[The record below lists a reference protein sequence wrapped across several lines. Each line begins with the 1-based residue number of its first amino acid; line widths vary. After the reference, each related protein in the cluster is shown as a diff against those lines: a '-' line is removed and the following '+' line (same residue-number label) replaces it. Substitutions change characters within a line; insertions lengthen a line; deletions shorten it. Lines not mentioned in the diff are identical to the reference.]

1 MQHKLT
7 DAADLLKMVELVIQQ
22 HANQPGEFSSSDN
35 QFPWAG
41 VRLTLK
47 QARELVL
54 EAAAAGAPIRNESR
68 AGDSRNAVPA
78 QRPYPDQ
85 RQPEHR
91 QPDQRRPERAPRE
104 EVRPHRNDRNA
115 ANNAGNNLGPAAS
128 RPKEGSAPAPAG
140 LSSNSADAP
149 FRGTFNRIQLTEET
163 VDPREEQSNPSSVS
177 V

>member
-22 HANQPGEFSSSDN
+22 HANQPGELSSSDN

-54 EAAAAGAPIRNESR
+54 EAASAGAPLRNESR

-78 QRPYPDQ
+78 QRPY
-85 RQPEHR
+85 
-91 QPDQRRPERAPRE
+91 PDQRRPERAPRE

-163 VDPREEQSNPSSVS
+163 VDPREEQSNPGSVS